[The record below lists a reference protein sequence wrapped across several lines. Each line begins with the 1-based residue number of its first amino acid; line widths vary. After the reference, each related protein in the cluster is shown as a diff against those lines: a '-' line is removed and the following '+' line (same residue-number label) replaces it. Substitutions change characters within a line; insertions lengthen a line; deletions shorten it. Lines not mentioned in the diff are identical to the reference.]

1 MCIIDR
7 YYTSENYDFNIGPSN
22 PKRSRT
28 TDGESSRQPE
38 VTKSPK
44 CSVLLRELL
53 NKVSDK
59 WEDIG
64 LLLDLETGRLDAIK
78 SDHRDSQVC
87 FREMLKLWLKQD
99 DPPPTWPAII
109 EALHILQF
117 KLLAEDLKKKYCN

>member
-1 MCIIDR
+1 M
-7 YYTSENYDFNIGPSN
+7 TE
-22 PKRSRT
+22 
-28 TDGESSRQPE
+28 GESSRQPE
-38 VTKSPK
+38 ATKLPK

-78 SDHRDSQVC
+78 SDHHDSQTC
-87 FREMLKLWLKQD
+87 FREMLKLWLKRD
-99 DPPPTWPAII
+99 DPPPTWSAII
-109 EALHILQF
+109 ETIRILQY